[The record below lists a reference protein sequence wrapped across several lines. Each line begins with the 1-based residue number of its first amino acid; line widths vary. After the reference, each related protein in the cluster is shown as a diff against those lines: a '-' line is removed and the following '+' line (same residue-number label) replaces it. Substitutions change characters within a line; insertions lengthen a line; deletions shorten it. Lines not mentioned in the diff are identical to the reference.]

1 MKKKEEGS
9 IGEAL
14 AEKYSKNKG
23 YKILGRNFFSPFG
36 ELDLIALDGDV
47 VVFVEVK
54 TRSSKAFGSPIEA
67 ITPTKQRNMTKTAS
81 YFLQKN
87 NLFDKVKTR
96 FDGVS
101 IMFSNVLDYEIEHIE
116 NII

>member
-1 MKKKEEGS
+1 MKKKEEGN

-14 AEKYSKNKG
+14 AEKYLKEKG
-23 YKILGRNFFSPFG
+23 YKILARNFFSPFG
-36 ELDLIALDGDV
+36 EIDLIALDGDV

-54 TRSSKAFGSPIEA
+54 TRSSNAFGSPIEA
-67 ITPTKQRNMTKTAS
+67 ITPTKQSNMTKTAS

-87 NLFDKVKTR
+87 KIFDRVQTR

-101 IMFSNVLDYEIEHIE
+101 VLFSSPLDYEIAHFE
-116 NII
+116 NIF